1 MGIYNGDCW
10 LYESDKCTAR
20 DAEPPCAEIMAGSGR
35 PAFLRDA
42 GNVPDNDPDAGVFRR
57 GSRGDTSV
65 PSAAQCVVK
74 KFRTAEHF
82 NNAYKLLGNFDESAD
97 DYSLMSCGYKYG
109 YWVGGK
115 YDGKWDEDGYKEDVA
130 TAEECAAHC
139 DQTHGCAGFV
149 WFDEKAYS
157 GWEHRCIPYTEA
169 HWCDQGIYTDTTRS
183 GHRGW
188 SYWRAAGP
196 STAPMPGGESGDEDD
211 VRGASEG
218 SQTNVVNVKTELS
231 STTTQEPEN
240 DLLSGAASL
249 YLTTAVAVILSRA
262 FVG

>member
-1 MGIYNGDCW
+1 
-10 LYESDKCTAR
+10 
-20 DAEPPCAEIMAGSGR
+20 
-35 PAFLRDA
+35 
-42 GNVPDNDPDAGVFRR
+42 
-57 GSRGDTSV
+57 
-65 PSAAQCVVK
+65 VVK

-82 NNAYKLLGNFDESAD
+82 NNAYKLLGNLDESAD
-97 DYSLMSCGYKYG
+97 DYSLMSCGYNDG

-115 YDGKWDEDGYKEDVA
+115 HDGNWDEDGYKEDVA

-157 GWEHRCIPYTEA
+157 GWAHRCLPYTEA
-169 HWCDQGIYTDTTRS
+169 HWCDQGIYTDTIRH

-196 STAPMPGGESGDEDD
+196 STAPMHGGESGDEDD
-211 VRGASEG
+211 VSGDGNNGNSGASEG
-218 SQTNVVNVKTELS
+218 SQTIVVNVKTESS

-240 DLLSGAASL
+240 DLVSGATSL

>member
-1 MGIYNGDCW
+1 MGIN
-10 LYESDKCTAR
+10 
-20 DAEPPCAEIMAGSGR
+20 AEPSCDDTTGR
-35 PAFLRDA
+35 AAFLRDA
-42 GNVPDNDPDAGVFRR
+42 GNVPNNDPDAGVFRR

-74 KFRTAEHF
+74 RFRTAEHF

-97 DYSLMSCGYKYG
+97 DYSIMSCGYKYG

-149 WFDEKAYS
+149 WFDGNAYS
-157 GWEHRCIPYTEA
+157 GWAHRCLPYTKA

-196 STAPMPGGESGDEDD
+196 STAPMPGGESGD
-211 VRGASEG
+211 
-218 SQTNVVNVKTELS
+218 
-231 STTTQEPEN
+231 
-240 DLLSGAASL
+240 SGDIPTPVPT
-249 YLTTAVAVILSRA
+249 LTTASHDAVDVVTTVEITFPGDLSNLNATVREALQAAVVAA
-262 FVG
+262 